1 MNAARVRQGAQGVKA
16 NLLDHGTAAGHHQD
30 MLIYK
35 IFRADEWAALRSD
48 KETRGAQV
56 DAADGYIHFSTPA
69 QAPETAA
76 RHFKGEDDLVLVAVE
91 TDRLGD
97 DLTWETSRGGDKFP
111 HLYRVLRLDD
121 VVWAQP
127 LPLVDGAHQFPAGAV

>member
-1 MNAARVRQGAQGVKA
+1 
-16 NLLDHGTAAGHHQD
+16 

-35 IFRADEWAALRSD
+35 IFRADEWAALRS
-48 KETRGAQV
+48 ETESRGAPV
-56 DAADGYIHFSTPA
+56 DKADGYIHFSTPA

-76 RHFKGEDDLVLVAVE
+76 KHFKGQDDLVLVAVE

-97 DLTWETSRGGDKFP
+97 DLAWETSRGGEKFP
-111 HLYRVLRLDD
+111 HLYRALRLDD

-127 LPLVDGAHQFPAGAV
+127 LPLVDGDHQFPAGAV

>member
-1 MNAARVRQGAQGVKA
+1 
-16 NLLDHGTAAGHHQD
+16 

-35 IFRADEWAALRSD
+35 IFRQEEWTALRSD
-48 KETRGAQV
+48 EETRGAAV
-56 DAADGYIHFSTPA
+56 DVADGYIHFSTPM

-76 RHFKGEDDLVLVAVE
+76 KHFKGADDLVLVAVE
-91 TDRLGD
+91 TERLGD
-97 DLTWETSRGGDKFP
+97 DLRWETSRGGDKFP

-127 LPLVDGAHQFPAGAV
+127 LPLVDGTHQFPAGAV